1 MKTLLANRT
10 LSSTRDNEH
19 HMEFVAEKN
28 GVTYVNDSASI
39 DIKRTVKSIDE
50 IDAELVL
57 IIGGQDEKTD
67 YTMFLNISL
76 DKIKSLI
83 YTGRTPERI
92 FRLFGK
98 QDCFFVTALS
108 LQEAVQ
114 IATTLGQPGQV
125 VLFSPACPSYDA
137 FDNYKNRGNLFKQ
150 LIAGLSNIQ

>member
-1 MKTLLANRT
+1 MKTLLTNRT
-10 LSSTRDNEH
+10 LSFKRDNEH

-28 GVTYVNDSASI
+28 GVSYVNDSAAT
-39 DIKRTVKSIDE
+39 DIKRTVTSIDE
-50 IDAELVL
+50 LEAELVL
-57 IIGGQDEKTD
+57 IIGGEDEKTD
-67 YTMFLNISL
+67 YTMFLNVNL
-76 DKIKSLI
+76 DKIKSVI
-83 YTGRTPERI
+83 YTGRTPDRI

-150 LIAGLSNIQ
+150 LVAGLSGMK